1 MNKTKAT
8 LLIIACVLCSIY
20 ACKDDDGTTTP
31 DTAIKYTYEAIKAKF
46 ANTIDLENLE
56 NYADQN
62 IPTYITKDNTGSNV
76 ITDKGATLGRVLF
89 YDKILSVDSSISCAS
104 CHKQNLAFG
113 DDARASV
120 GVDGTTGR
128 HSMRLVNARFSDE
141 VKFFWDERAASL
153 EDQSTMP
160 IQDHIEMGYSGENG
174 DPSIQDL
181 IAILSEQN
189 YYTELF
195 HFAFGDTVITEERM
209 QNALAQFVRSIQSFD
224 SKYDEGRS
232 TAPNDGAPFS
242 NFTQDENAGKQLF
255 LGRPDFGPDGVRT
268 GGGAGC
274 AGCHRPPEF
283 DIDPNSRNN
292 GIIGT
297 IAATGL
303 DLTNTK
309 SPTLRDVLGTS
320 GSVNGQLMHSGN
332 FGAIQGVLSH
342 YNNITT
348 PNAQLDPRLNP
359 GGNPQQLN
367 LTANER
373 QQIATFITTLTG
385 SDIYTNKKWSN
396 PFE

>member
-31 DTAIKYTYEAIKAKF
+31 DTPTEPTFDAIKAKF

-56 NYADQN
+56 NYANQS
-62 IPTYITKDNTGSNV
+62 IPAYITKDNMGSNV

-89 YDKILSVDSSISCAS
+89 YDKMLSIDNSISCAS
-104 CHKQNLAFG
+104 CHNQNLAFG

-141 VKFFWDERAASL
+141 VRFFWDERSASL

-174 DPSIQDL
+174 DPSFNDL
-181 IAILSEQN
+181 IAKLSEQG
-189 YYTELF
+189 YYTEF
-195 HFAFGDTVITEERM
+195 FQWVYGDSEITEERM
-209 QNALAQFVRSIQSFD
+209 QYALAQFVRSIQSFD
-224 SKYDEGRS
+224 SKYDAGRS
-232 TAPNDGAPFS
+232 AAPNDGAPFS

-255 LGRPDFGPDGVRT
+255 LGRPVFDADGVRT
-268 GGGAGC
+268 AGGAGC

-297 IAATGL
+297 IAGTGL
-303 DLTNTK
+303 DRTNTK
-309 SPTLRDVLGTS
+309 SPTLRDVLGTTRR
-320 GSVNGQLMHSGN
+320 VNGQLMHSGN

-348 PNAQLDPRLNP
+348 PNPQLDPRLNP

-367 LTANER
+367 LTVDER
-373 QQIATFITTLTG
+373 RQLLVFIETLTG
-385 SDIYTNKKWSN
+385 SDVYTNKKWSN